1 MLARPQAPE
10 GAGPRQT
17 RARPGSTASSALSRW
32 RCDTAARSHP
42 RLDAARARAS
52 QRLEGG
58 RASAAWLAANPRAPR
73 PHPAAAAAAA
83 RLVKWRP
90 HRRFEL
96 KRDNPGGCGMQKTFP
111 EWALASA
118 FPRDFGSHGIGPS
131 HDLFEVSSGVK
142 ASTASHPRPSS
153 SRQVRGLVSARA
165 RTSHI
170 GGQHKQCGWTPPV
183 TPALTRLPTIAA
195 SRITPDRAA
204 YQHASAATAAVA
216 CASHSLYLA
225 GFRRAAHPPHRA
237 SSASATRA
245 RRPQAPPAHALP
257 PSLSLSSSNHAL
269 FAPTPRSRS
278 RYHLCCRSF
287 A

>member
-1 MLARPQAPE
+1 MQ
-10 GAGPRQT
+10 
-17 RARPGSTASSALSRW
+17 RARELVSASKEAERALPGS
-32 RCDTAARSHP
+32 P
-42 RLDAARARAS
+42 RTRERRGHTR
-52 QRLEGG
+52 QQ
-58 RASAAWLAANPRAPR
+58 P
-73 PHPAAAAAAA
+73 AAAA

-96 KRDNPGGCGMQKTFP
+96 KRDNLELWNAKRHSRNGRWRAP
-111 EWALASA
+111 
-118 FPRDFGSHGIGPS
+118 FPRDFGSRGIGPS
-131 HDLFEVSSGVK
+131 PYVLFEVSSGVK
-142 ASTASHPRPSS
+142 AFTASHARPSS
-153 SRQVRGLVSARA
+153 SRQVRSLVSRAPRRAAARA

-278 RYHLCCRSF
+278 RYHLCSRSF

>member
-1 MLARPQAPE
+1 MQ
-10 GAGPRQT
+10 
-17 RARPGSTASSALSRW
+17 RARELVSASKEAERALPGS
-32 RCDTAARSHP
+32 P
-42 RLDAARARAS
+42 RTRERRGHTR
-52 QRLEGG
+52 QQ
-58 RASAAWLAANPRAPR
+58 P
-73 PHPAAAAAAA
+73 AAAA

-96 KRDNPGGCGMQKTFP
+96 KRDNPGAVECKRHSRNRRWRAP
-111 EWALASA
+111 

-131 HDLFEVSSGVK
+131 PSVLFEVSSGVK

-153 SRQVRGLVSARA
+153 SRQVRGLVSAPRRAAARA

>member
-1 MLARPQAPE
+1 MQ
-10 GAGPRQT
+10 
-17 RARPGSTASSALSRW
+17 RARELVSASKEAERALPGS
-32 RCDTAARSHP
+32 P
-42 RLDAARARAS
+42 RTRERRGHTR
-52 QRLEGG
+52 QQ
-58 RASAAWLAANPRAPR
+58 P
-73 PHPAAAAAAA
+73 AAAA

-118 FPRDFGSHGIGPS
+118 FPRDFGSRGIGPS
-131 HDLFEVSSGVK
+131 PYDLFEVTSGVK
-142 ASTASHPRPSS
+142 AFTNSFTAHTRARPRRAKYAVSS
-153 SRQVRGLVSARA
+153 PRARA
-165 RTSHI
+165 RTSHL